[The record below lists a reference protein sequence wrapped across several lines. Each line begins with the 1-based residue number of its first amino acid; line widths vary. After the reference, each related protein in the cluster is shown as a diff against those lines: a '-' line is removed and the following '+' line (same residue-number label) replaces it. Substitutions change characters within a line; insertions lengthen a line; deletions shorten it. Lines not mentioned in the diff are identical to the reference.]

1 MPARFNAPCV
11 DWIADRRTSTAG
23 IPMHRVLFLL
33 LIGVLADV
41 ANAADVPDRNY
52 PAALPSRCA
61 NFGGLYVGGSAG
73 WGYYDHTFSD
83 RDGLGQ
89 TIDNGLPNSVNATT
103 NKVNFGPQVGYTLQS
118 GCAVYGAEADWT
130 WTRLRASEH
139 SLDGDQGGAG
149 GADSITVTSQLNW
162 FGTLRLRTGI
172 VVDNLMLY
180 ATGGLAYANFD
191 RSWSFFEDVSATTT
205 SFTSQKTLWG
215 WTGGV
220 GTEWAWTP
228 NWSVKSEVLYMR
240 FASDDTRVT
249 GVAPAGVTG
258 VPYRLGSQDSVWITR
273 IGLNYR
279 WGP

>member
-1 MPARFNAPCV
+1 
-11 DWIADRRTSTAG
+11 
-23 IPMHRVLFLL
+23 MHRVFVAAS
-33 LIGVLADV
+33 IGVMFAGS
-41 ANAADVPDRNY
+41 AWAADVPGGY
-52 PAALPSRCA
+52 VPPSSPRCA
-61 NFGGLYVGGSAG
+61 NFGGLYVGGSVG

-103 NKVNFGPQVGYTLQS
+103 NKVNFGPQAGYTFQS

-139 SLDGDQGGAG
+139 SLDGGQGAAG
-149 GADSITVTSQLNW
+149 VADSITVTSTLNW

-172 VVDNLMLY
+172 VVDKLMLY
-180 ATGGLAYANFD
+180 ATGGIAYANFD
-191 RSWSFFEDVSATTT
+191 RTWSFFEDVSATTT
-205 SFTSQKTLWG
+205 NFASQKTLWG

-258 VPYRLGSQDSVWITR
+258 VAYRLGSQDSVWITR

-279 WGP
+279 W